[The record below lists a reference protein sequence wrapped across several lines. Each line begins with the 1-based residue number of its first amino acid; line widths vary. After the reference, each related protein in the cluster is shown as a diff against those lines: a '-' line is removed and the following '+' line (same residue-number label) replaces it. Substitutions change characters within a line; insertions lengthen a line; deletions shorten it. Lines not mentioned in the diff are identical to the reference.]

1 MAKKRANKKIQKIE
15 VDAIPSSWSEDI
27 KVESTVEP
35 KVEEVIQVTISEEEQ
50 IKIQLKEIQLLLN
63 LASQVKNRTELITRQ
78 MGLQIKLKNLK

>member
-35 KVEEVIQVTISEEEQ
+35 KVEEVIRRGT
-50 IKIQLKEIQLLLN
+50 N
-63 LASQVKNRTELITRQ
+63 
-78 MGLQIKLKNLK
+78 

>member
-15 VDAIPSSWSEDI
+15 VDAI
-27 KVESTVEP
+27 VESTVEP